1 MLYINYINYN
11 FFYIIYYNKKNKLY
25 SKIFFFFGKLSNFVL
40 LKNLNYKMSEIP
52 LEEKQNFNP
61 SIPKIS
67 SIKKDENIFN
77 TKLYFDVPINSGSNI
92 SSPRLN
98 NLNLS
103 NSITSFH
110 NYLPDDLINKI
121 DNISPSTSPIEKN
134 NILSS
139 KVSDIET
146 VSNKSD
152 DSSIDDIQLIQY
164 EDNIYPQPNNIQIN
178 NDNLVKNNNINI
190 NININSNITPA
201 INNQNYYNIGNNNQY
216 NYFENYNN
224 IYHNLSNQNLINFTN
239 QQNLFSPNFQII
251 NNNTFNS
258 INNFN
263 QGQNINNWMIN
274 NQIIQINQNISN
286 NINNNMN
293 INNNINNNK
302 NNIKQ
307 KKKKSKKKSK
317 PYDDYTLEMFGRR
330 GWICEECNNFNY
342 ESRNKCNRCGIPKQ
356 PKKIIRN
363 KINFEN
369 CEIIENIIKPEH
381 KVDWCCFNCKNMNF
395 SFRQICNRCQMQKID
410 SEKLTKN
417 PIENIKLPSNL

>member
-1 MLYINYINYN
+1 MY
-11 FFYIIYYNKKNKLY
+11 
-25 SKIFFFFGKLSNFVL
+25 
-40 LKNLNYKMSEIP
+40 EIP
-52 LEEKQNFNP
+52 SEEKQNCNP
-61 SIPKIS
+61 SISNIS
-67 SIKKDENIFN
+67 SIKKEENVFN
-77 TKLYFDVPINSGSNI
+77 TKLYFDIPINIESNI

-103 NSITSFH
+103 NSIEKSTSVH

-121 DNISPSTSPIEKN
+121 ENISPSTSPIEKN

-146 VSNKSD
+146 VTNKSD

-164 EDNIYPQPNNIQIN
+164 EDNKYTQPSNNQIN
-178 NDNLVKNNNINI
+178 NDNIVNTNVYINYSSNNTPIINNQNNYNIENINI
-190 NININSNITPA
+190 NNYNNYQHNFFDSNSNIYP
-201 INNQNYYNIGNNNQY
+201 
-216 NYFENYNN
+216 
-224 IYHNLSNQNLINFTN
+224 NLVSQNLINFN
-239 QQNLFSPNFQII
+239 NEQNLFLPNFQLI

-258 INNFN
+258 INNYN
-263 QGQNINNWMIN
+263 QRQNINNWMIN
-274 NQIIQINQNISN
+274 NQIIQMNNNITN

-302 NNIKQ
+302 NNVKH
-307 KKKKSKKKSK
+307 KKKKTKKKLK

-395 SFRQICNRCQMQKID
+395 SFRQICNRCQMKKID

>member
-1 MLYINYINYN
+1 
-11 FFYIIYYNKKNKLY
+11 
-25 SKIFFFFGKLSNFVL
+25 
-40 LKNLNYKMSEIP
+40 MSEIP
-52 LEEKQNFNP
+52 SEEKQNYNP
-61 SIPKIS
+61 SISNIS
-67 SIKKDENIFN
+67 SIKKEENVFN
-77 TKLYFDVPINSGSNI
+77 TKLYFDIPINIESNI

-103 NSITSFH
+103 NSIEKSTSVH

-121 DNISPSTSPIEKN
+121 ENISPSTSPIEKN

-146 VSNKSD
+146 ATNKSD

-164 EDNIYPQPNNIQIN
+164 EDNKYTQPSNNQIN
-178 NDNLVKNNNINI
+178 NDNIVNTNVYINYSSNNTPIINNQNNYNIENINI
-190 NININSNITPA
+190 N
-201 INNQNYYNIGNNNQY
+201 NYNNNQY

-258 INNFN
+258 INNYN
-263 QGQNINNWMIN
+263 QRQNINNWMIN
-274 NQIIQINQNISN
+274 NQIIQMNNNITN

-302 NNIKQ
+302 NNVKH
-307 KKKKSKKKSK
+307 KKKKTKKKLK

-342 ESRNKCNRCGIPKQ
+342 ESRNKCNRCGIPKK

-363 KINFEN
+363 KIKNDN
-369 CEIIENIIKPEH
+369 AEIIENIIKPEH
-381 KVDWCCFNCKNMNF
+381 KVDWCCFNCKNKNF
-395 SFRQICNRCQMQKID
+395 SFRLTCNRCQMKKIE
-410 SEKLTKN
+410 SENLNKN
-417 PIENIKLPSNL
+417 SIENISSNLK

>member
-1 MLYINYINYN
+1 MY
-11 FFYIIYYNKKNKLY
+11 
-25 SKIFFFFGKLSNFVL
+25 
-40 LKNLNYKMSEIP
+40 EIP
-52 LEEKQNFNP
+52 SEEKQNYNP
-61 SIPKIS
+61 SISNIS
-67 SIKKDENIFN
+67 SIKKEENVFN
-77 TKLYFDVPINSGSNI
+77 TKLYFDIPINIESNI

-103 NSITSFH
+103 NSIEKSTSVH

-121 DNISPSTSPIEKN
+121 DNLSPSTSPIEKN

-146 VSNKSD
+146 VTNKSD

-164 EDNIYPQPNNIQIN
+164 EDNKYTQPSNNQIN
-178 NDNLVKNNNINI
+178 NDNIVNNNVYINYSSNNTPIINNQNNYNIENINI
-190 NININSNITPA
+190 N
-201 INNQNYYNIGNNNQY
+201 NYNNNQY
-216 NYFENYNN
+216 NFFDSNNNN
-224 IYHNLSNQNLINFTN
+224 IYPNLVSQNLINFN
-239 QQNLFSPNFQII
+239 NEQNLFLPNFQLI

-302 NNIKQ
+302 NNVKH
-307 KKKKSKKKSK
+307 KKKKTKKKLK

-363 KINFEN
+363 KIKNEN
-369 CEIIENIIKPEH
+369 GEIIENIIKPEH
-381 KVDWCCFNCKNMNF
+381 KVDWCCVNCKNMNF
-395 SFRQICNRCQMQKID
+395 SFRQTCNRCQMKKID
-410 SEKLTKN
+410 SENLNKN
-417 PIENIKLPSNL
+417 PTEN

>member
-1 MLYINYINYN
+1 MY
-11 FFYIIYYNKKNKLY
+11 
-25 SKIFFFFGKLSNFVL
+25 
-40 LKNLNYKMSEIP
+40 EIP
-52 LEEKQNFNP
+52 SEEKQNYNP
-61 SIPKIS
+61 SISNIS
-67 SIKKDENIFN
+67 SIKKEENVFN
-77 TKLYFDVPINSGSNI
+77 TKLYFDIPINIESNI

-103 NSITSFH
+103 NSIEKSTSVH

-121 DNISPSTSPIEKN
+121 DNLSPSTSPIEKN

-146 VSNKSD
+146 VTNKSD

-164 EDNIYPQPNNIQIN
+164 EDNKYTQPSNNQIN
-178 NDNLVKNNNINI
+178 NDNIVNNNVYINYSSNNTPIINNQNNYNIENINI
-190 NININSNITPA
+190 N
-201 INNQNYYNIGNNNQY
+201 NYNNNQY
-216 NYFENYNN
+216 NFFDSNNNN
-224 IYHNLSNQNLINFTN
+224 IYPNLVSQNLINFN
-239 QQNLFSPNFQII
+239 NEQNLFLPNFQII
-251 NNNTFNS
+251 NNNIFNS

-263 QGQNINNWMIN
+263 KAQIINNWMIN
-274 NQIIQINQNISN
+274 NQIIQMNN
-286 NINNNMN
+286 NITNNINNMN

-302 NNIKQ
+302 NNLKQ
-307 KKKKSKKKSK
+307 KKKKSKKKPK

-395 SFRQICNRCQMQKID
+395 SFRQICNRCQMKKID